1 MKISVITVC
10 FNAASTIADTLR
22 SVLQQTYREFEHII
36 IDGSSTDNTLEII
49 ASVEGHTCRLVCEP
63 DRGIYDAMNKGIA
76 LATGDIVGF
85 LNADDFYAGSD
96 VLSTIAT
103 VFADQFL
110 DSCYGDLCYVSQK
123 NAIKTVRYWRSEDF
137 RPGAFS
143 RSWCPPHPTFY
154 VRRSIY
160 NRHGGFDLSYKIAAD
175 FELMARYLERKKIS
189 TIYVPKVLVKMR
201 LGGTTNRS
209 FKNVL
214 HQNQEIWRA
223 VQDLK
228 LKTSLFKF
236 FVFKLFWKISQF
248 FKHPKHEDTGDR
260 R

>member
-1 MKISVITVC
+1 M
-10 FNAASTIADTLR
+10 
-22 SVLQQTYREFEHII
+22 
-36 IDGSSTDNTLEII
+36 
-49 ASVEGHTCRLVCEP
+49 EGHTCRLVCEP

-143 RSWCPPHPTFY
+143 RSWCPRIQHFMFDVLSTTGTG
-154 VRRSIY
+154 VRPVLQ
-160 NRHGGFDLSYKIAAD
+160 NRC
-175 FELMARYLERKKIS
+175 
-189 TIYVPKVLVKMR
+189 
-201 LGGTTNRS
+201 
-209 FKNVL
+209 
-214 HQNQEIWRA
+214 
-223 VQDLK
+223 
-228 LKTSLFKF
+228 
-236 FVFKLFWKISQF
+236 
-248 FKHPKHEDTGDR
+248 
-260 R
+260 